1 MKLIGILCLIS
12 MLFVS
17 CTSKDQ
23 VKQMLKDNPDILAE
37 AIEAHPKEFIDAIN
51 KAVRSAQE
59 VEAQKRKEAEAKAL
73 ADSFKNPLK
82 PDIRKDESFRGK
94 ESAPITLVEYSDF
107 ECPYCA
113 RGYNTVMELLE
124 KYKGKIRFVY
134 KHLPLSF
141 HPQAMISS
149 QYYEAI
155 RLQSEEKAFEFHD
168 QIYKN
173 QSKLRTGEAFLK
185 KLAKDLKVNMTKL
198 AKDVQSKEVKER
210 IEADIAEANKF
221 GFQGTPGFILNG
233 VPVKGA
239 YPLSHFE
246 GIIEKLDIK

>member
-94 ESAPITLVEYSDF
+94 ESAPITLV
-107 ECPYCA
+107 
-113 RGYNTVMELLE
+113 
-124 KYKGKIRFVY
+124 
-134 KHLPLSF
+134 
-141 HPQAMISS
+141 
-149 QYYEAI
+149 
-155 RLQSEEKAFEFHD
+155 
-168 QIYKN
+168 
-173 QSKLRTGEAFLK
+173 
-185 KLAKDLKVNMTKL
+185 
-198 AKDVQSKEVKER
+198 
-210 IEADIAEANKF
+210 
-221 GFQGTPGFILNG
+221 
-233 VPVKGA
+233 
-239 YPLSHFE
+239 
-246 GIIEKLDIK
+246 